1 MLVFTNLKCLE
12 MEQKFMSIWNNQHVP
27 NVKRLSQKI
36 QERAC
41 FIICTDPEF
50 SEPAAAGLVVCAA
63 QLQT

>member
-1 MLVFTNLKCLE
+1 
-12 MEQKFMSIWNNQHVP
+12 MEQKFMSVWNNLNVP

-50 SEPAAAGLVVCAA
+50 SERATAALVVCAA
-63 QLQT
+63 QL